1 MTTNQDLT
9 KKNVKFTALRLNETV
24 QNVKTVSIHF
34 ISFRIIQVNTVNEK
48 LIYIAEIIMLIIRPL
63 LNLYHWWKFHINTTI
78 LMGVSRD
85 KMKPLTSVGHDLLLS
100 FQVLYFLLLYC
111 IFYFWFNVTWIQ
123 FYERVGSL
131 IWF

>member
-100 FQVLYFLLLYC
+100 FQVMYFLLLYC